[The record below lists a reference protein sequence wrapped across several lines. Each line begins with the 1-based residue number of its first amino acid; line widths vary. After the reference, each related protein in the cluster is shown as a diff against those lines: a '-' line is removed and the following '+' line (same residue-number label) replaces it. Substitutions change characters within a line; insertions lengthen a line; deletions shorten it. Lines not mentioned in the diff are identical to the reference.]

1 MEQETKITARL
12 PKMDEEPVAGNKFG
26 TFGGVFTPS
35 ILTILGVIMFMR
47 SGFVVGQSGIWG
59 AILILIIAKAITLL
73 TALSVSAISTNMQ
86 VRGGGAYFMIS
97 RVLGPEFGGAIGLAL
112 FTAQALS
119 VPFYIIGFTS
129 AVTLTFPQLIPY
141 YLYISMGS
149 GAFLLFIAYVGADW
163 AIRSQF
169 LIMAV
174 LFAAVVFTLGGLAVG
189 FDVELFQS
197 NLGADY
203 SLLDATKPDGSKYS
217 FWLVFAIYFPAVT
230 GILAGVNMSGDLK
243 DPARSIPNG
252 TFLAVGVSFIVYLLL
267 AILAGGSVE
276 RIDLIEKP
284 YESLKENA
292 LFGQGLIV
300 AAGVFAA
307 SLSSALGSYLGAP
320 RILQAVS
327 RDNILGFL
335 SPFAKGT
342 AKGDEP
348 RRALMLTAI
357 MTFLVLL
364 WAGDGQRAE
373 GESDPLDAVANIL
386 TMFFLYTYGMTNWAA
401 FIEAIGQNP
410 SFRPRFQYFHW
421 VTALL
426 GAVSCVGVALL
437 IDPISAVIAALI
449 VALLLWYITTRE
461 LETSFGDARRG
472 LAYSSLRKSLLKLN
486 AMEEDPKN
494 WRPTILVFSGNPASR
509 EALVSFSVWLE
520 SGRGIVLLANV
531 LPGEVKDK
539 LQERAEA
546 TKQLRAFCKEKSIQA
561 FPVIAVDKN
570 IDACISFLVQ
580 STCVGPIRPNLV
592 MFGWTGTADRF
603 SQLAKHLRNAETL
616 GISQVLTR
624 DRGVPK
630 TDRKKRID
638 VWWRGQENGGLMV
651 ILAHLLTR
659 NWEWVRSTIRVLRVV
674 ESEAEKL
681 MGEQDLKDLIEQA
694 RVKAE
699 VQAVVSDGKAFN
711 WILYEQSKDADCVF
725 LGMELPKEG
734 DEERWHKT
742 YKAMLKGLPTT
753 LLVNSVGVEDMFA

>member
-1 MEQETKITARL
+1 MGETKITERL
-12 PKMDEEPVAGNKFG
+12 PLIEEEANLGNKFG
-26 TFGGVFTPS
+26 TFAGVFTPS

-47 SGFVVGQSGIWG
+47 SGFVVGQSGILG

-112 FTAQALS
+112 FFAQALS

-129 AVTLTFPQLIPY
+129 AVTLTFPALLPY

-169 LIMAV
+169 LIMIVLVLAV
-174 LFAAVVFTLGGLAVG
+174 LFTLGGLVTG
-189 FDVELFQS
+189 FEMQRFTE
-197 NLGADY
+197 NW
-203 SLLDATKPDGSKYS
+203 DAGYTALNAQNPTGPRFN

-243 DPARSIPNG
+243 DPAKSIPNG
-252 TFLAVGVSFIVYLLL
+252 TFLALGVAFLVYLAL
-267 AILAGGSVE
+267 ALLAGGAVD
-276 RIDLIEKP
+276 RADLIDKP

-327 RDNILGFL
+327 RDDILSFL
-335 SPFAKGT
+335 APFAKGT

-348 RRALMLTAI
+348 RRALMLTAL
-357 MTFLVLL
+357 MTFVVLL
-364 WAGDGQRAE
+364 WAGDGQRAA
-373 GESDPLDAVANIL
+373 GESNPLDAVANIL

-401 FIEAIGQNP
+401 FIEAIGRNP

-437 IDPISAVIAALI
+437 IDPVSAVIAALI
-449 VALLLWYITTRE
+449 LGCLLWYITTRE

-472 LAYSSLRKSLLKLN
+472 LVYTRVRKNLLKLN
-486 AMEEDPKN
+486 ALEEDPKN

-509 EALVSFSVWLE
+509 EALVTFSVWLE
-520 SGRGIVLLANV
+520 SGRGIVLMANV
-531 LPGEVKDK
+531 LIGDIKDNI
-539 LQERAEA
+539 EA
-546 TKQLRAFCKEKSIQA
+546 RKDAKKQLMDFCKEKSVQA
-561 FPVIAVDKN
+561 FPVIAVDKCV
-570 IDACISFLVQ
+570 DTSISFLLQ
-580 STCVGPIRPNLV
+580 TTSVGPIRPNLV
-592 MFGWTGTADRF
+592 MFGWTLSADRF
-603 SQLAKHLRNAETL
+603 GSLAHHLRNAETL

-630 TDRKKRID
+630 TKGKKRID
-638 VWWRGQENGGLMV
+638 VWWRGQENGDLMV

-659 NWEWVRSTIRVLRVV
+659 NWEWVQSRIRVIRVV
-674 ESEAEKL
+674 ESEAEKTNA
-681 MGEQDLKDLIEQA
+681 EEDLQSLIDKA
-694 RVKAE
+694 RVKAQA
-699 VQAVVSDGKAFN
+699 VAVVSDGKAFS
-711 WILYEQSKDADCVF
+711 WILYEESKDADCVF
-725 LGMELPKEG
+725 LGMELPDEG
-734 DEERWHKT
+734 DEEAWHNT
-742 YKAMLKGLPTT
+742 YKKLLKGLPTT
-753 LLVNSVGVEDMFA
+753 LLINSVGGEDMFA